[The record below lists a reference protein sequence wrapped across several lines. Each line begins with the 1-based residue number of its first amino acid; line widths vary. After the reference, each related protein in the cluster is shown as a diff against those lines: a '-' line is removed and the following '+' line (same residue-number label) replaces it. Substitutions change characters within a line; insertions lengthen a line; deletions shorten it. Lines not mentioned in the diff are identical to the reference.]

1 MPCIAYPLW
10 RKGVFDPE
18 SMPARERDP
27 MLLLTA
33 IACILGLAISTA
45 LVAWSIRAG
54 RKAGMLDSSGS
65 DGHVKTLR
73 SIPNIGGIGIFVGAV
88 GPLAAALIWLAF
100 QSLFLKDVPVWSVLE
115 NLEGRLVVLPVWFA
129 IVIAALVL
137 HLMGLADDRR
147 PLGAGVKLL
156 VQAML
161 AAGLVLGFDVRFLHV
176 LDDLGTFGW
185 LLSVVGTIVWI
196 LVITNAINFLDNMDG
211 LAAGV
216 SAIAA
221 SIMVA
226 VTILNAQWFIA
237 ISLALLVGALIGFLL
252 FNFPPARIF
261 MGDGGS
267 LVIGWLLAVATIRI
281 TFIDTADP
289 QYALGTAWYG
299 VLMPLVLLAVPLY
312 DFTSVVII
320 RTLQGRSP
328 FVGDQQ
334 HFSHRLVARGLSP
347 RNAILVI
354 WAVALITG
362 VSGIFLGSVSPAIAI
377 LIGIQTLLLLGVL
390 ALLELGTRREGGEAA
405 RD

>member
-1 MPCIAYPLW
+1 
-10 RKGVFDPE
+10 
-18 SMPARERDP
+18 

-299 VLMPLVLLAVPLY
+299 VLMPLVLLAV
-312 DFTSVVII
+312 I

-334 HFSHRLVARGLSP
+334 HFSHRLVARGLTP

>member
-1 MPCIAYPLW
+1 MP
-10 RKGVFDPE
+10 V
-18 SMPARERDP
+18 RERDQ
-27 MLLLTA
+27 MFLLIFTA
-33 IACILGLAISTA
+33 GILAFVISTV

-54 RKAGMLDSSGS
+54 RKAGMLDSPGSG
-65 DGHVKTLR
+65 GHVKTLR

-88 GPLAAALIWLAF
+88 GPLAAGLVLLAA
-100 QSLFLKDVPVWSVLE
+100 QSLFFNNDPLWTVLRD
-115 NLEGRLVVLPVWFA
+115 LDGRLGVLPVWFA

-147 PLGAGVKLL
+147 SLGAGIKLL
-156 VQAML
+156 VQALL

-176 LDDLGTFGW
+176 LDDLGTLGW
-185 LLSVVGTIVWI
+185 LLSVSATIAWI

-221 SIMVA
+221 IIMVV

-237 ISLALLVGALIGFLL
+237 ISLALLAGALIGFLL

-299 VLMPLVLLAVPLY
+299 VLMPLVVLAVPLY

-390 ALLELGTRREGGEAA
+390 ALLELGTRREREEIV